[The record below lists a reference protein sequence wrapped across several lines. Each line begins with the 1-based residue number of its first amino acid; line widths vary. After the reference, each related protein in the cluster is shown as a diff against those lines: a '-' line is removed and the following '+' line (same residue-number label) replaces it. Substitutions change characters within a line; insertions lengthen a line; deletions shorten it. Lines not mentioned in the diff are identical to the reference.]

1 MRFDNTGGDVC
12 ACVPSMQNRLPMLQE
27 DDGGEGQN
35 HDKRV
40 WPQLHYR
47 DNDGDTYIY
56 IINDDIATA
65 AWCKESL
72 TKHNK

>member
-1 MRFDNTGGDVC
+1 
-12 ACVPSMQNRLPMLQE
+12 MLQE

-35 HDKRV
+35 DDKRV